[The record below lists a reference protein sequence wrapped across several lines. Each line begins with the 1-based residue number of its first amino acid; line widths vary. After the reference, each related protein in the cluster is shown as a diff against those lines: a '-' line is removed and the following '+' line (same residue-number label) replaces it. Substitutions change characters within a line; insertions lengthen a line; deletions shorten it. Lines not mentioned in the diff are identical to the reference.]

1 MTFAADRFF
10 RNKACLPAWAP
21 SLSSGTQWACSQG
34 ERPHSHSATPTCKQ
48 QVHCWFVFFLS
59 ISAAAASC
67 RYPFLKVLFSPA
79 QPYTPPG
86 PAPGVVP
93 IIPGEHSVPGDMP
106 RAGLCS
112 QTSSDCHLG
121 RFQPPH
127 SADNAA
133 RPVPGLSAPSLAFS
147 QRRTMRQG
155 SGGQSGGQLLLFQM
169 RPNVS
174 QIPL

>member
-1 MTFAADRFF
+1 MPQIDFSETKHAYQRGP
-10 RNKACLPAWAP
+10 PASLQAP
-21 SLSSGTQWACSQG
+21 SGPAAKG
-34 ERPHSHSATPTCKQ
+34 RGPIATVPPLP
-48 QVHCWFVFFLS
+48 VNS
-59 ISAAAASC
+59 
-67 RYPFLKVLFSPA
+67 RYIAGLFSSCQFQQQQQAAVSFSESIIFPSSTL
-79 QPYTPPG
+79 YTPRTGSWGGSHHPWG
-86 PAPGVVP
+86 TLC
-93 IIPGEHSVPGDMP
+93 SGDMP